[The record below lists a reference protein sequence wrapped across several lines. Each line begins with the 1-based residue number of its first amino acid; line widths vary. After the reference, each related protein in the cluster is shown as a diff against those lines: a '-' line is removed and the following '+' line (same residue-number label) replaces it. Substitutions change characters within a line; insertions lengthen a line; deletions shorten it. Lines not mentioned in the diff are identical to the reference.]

1 MAAAP
6 ASGVNRRRLRAV
18 LAVRH
23 GQSRTNSE
31 GQTET
36 YTTTETYTQW
46 KRVDGQVEV
55 PFTGLLVPACG
66 PLAEELPAWPL
77 ADAVPYERG
86 MAAGRR
92 IVAYD
97 VEPEEGFDDAG
108 VLMGP
113 RIDDAVRQ
121 DIGGA
126 KQRIT
131 EVRTAYENTRFT
143 LVLLPAWLATYRHG
157 GQSFS
162 LLVNGSSAE
171 VAGEHPVSRGKVVA
185 TVAVL
190 LVAAVVGGILMWG
203 H

>member
-1 MAAAP
+1 MAAGGRRALR
-6 ASGVNRRRLRAV
+6 ARHGRRAADRRLRRRARGR
-18 LAVRH
+18 LRRRGRPH
-23 GQSRTNSE
+23 G
-31 GQTET
+31 
-36 YTTTETYTQW
+36 
-46 KRVDGQVEV
+46 
-55 PFTGLLVPACG
+55 A
-66 PLAEELPAWPL
+66 
-77 ADAVPYERG
+77 
-86 MAAGRR
+86 
-92 IVAYD
+92 
-97 VEPEEGFDDAG
+97 
-108 VLMGP
+108 